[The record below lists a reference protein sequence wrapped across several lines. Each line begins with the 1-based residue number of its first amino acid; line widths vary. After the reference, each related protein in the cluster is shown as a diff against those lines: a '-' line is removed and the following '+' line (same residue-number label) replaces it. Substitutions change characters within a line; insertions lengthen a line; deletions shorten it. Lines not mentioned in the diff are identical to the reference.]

1 MELAEAIVS
10 PSPILPLRGSFSLG
24 LLVRCRIRLWN
35 GLRPTMKVLLFDK
48 LLRDPIPSLSTAEDI
63 DWPNMFTAKDVEG
76 AFQKALGRRCLLVL
90 FFALQAHYDAL
101 AALQQQQP
109 PPQRQQRSLPSSVSD
124 RDAAVNR
131 VVSYSKGH
139 KSLLFELLT
148 GPAALTPAL
157 WSNVHV
163 DVLQS
168 LPTAFAAMLC
178 LWRKCGTL
186 KPSAFLCTDT
196 EEHALRALQKRMFFC
211 VMRVCLFYLF
221 LLTTSMYVD
230 LQALC
235 EHCSVTAGSLPSLMS
250 FEPSNLKEPCAWNC
264 IQPSLSADLSS
275 IRDATAAAAPPI
287 VAPKRKRSQLPPGPA
302 QKLSKQESLLVL
314 DDDDDE
320 ESATTL
326 LSSSSPSPR
335 GGGGNSGDGGGGAG
349 DSSDGICGVQ
359 TRSRA
364 ARHSVSETP
373 EARLAQEA
381 QQQLQHDASIYTEEL
396 QRFLTVIRESGDVG
410 EVLARHSRTMEHDPE
425 VCKWLR
431 NRSYCFH
438 F

>member
-1 MELAEAIVS
+1 MASRPNEQSDIKDIVSALITAVANDINVADSIFALREYFHNNRDNPDFLLQVPLTEGRVLCGRTFHEFYQNLVTFCSGSLWQYAPDSPTFITDHIVDIVLRSLDRGIATEGSHEDRFFAGLSKLLNDKNMISYCLPAGAGGAGAGGADAEMELAEAIVS

-109 PPQRQQRSLPSSVSD
+109 PPQPQQRQQRSLPSSVSD

-163 DVLQS
+163 DVLRS

-196 EEHALRALQKRMFFC
+196 EEHALRALQKRM
-211 VMRVCLFYLF
+211 
-221 LLTTSMYVD
+221 
-230 LQALC
+230 
-235 EHCSVTAGSLPSLMS
+235 CS
-250 FEPSNLKEPCAWNC
+250 F
-264 IQPSLSADLSS
+264 
-275 IRDATAAAAPPI
+275 
-287 VAPKRKRSQLPPGPA
+287 
-302 QKLSKQESLLVL
+302 
-314 DDDDDE
+314 
-320 ESATTL
+320 
-326 LSSSSPSPR
+326 
-335 GGGGNSGDGGGGAG
+335 GG
-349 DSSDGICGVQ
+349 
-359 TRSRA
+359 
-364 ARHSVSETP
+364 
-373 EARLAQEA
+373 
-381 QQQLQHDASIYTEEL
+381 
-396 QRFLTVIRESGDVG
+396 
-410 EVLARHSRTMEHDPE
+410 
-425 VCKWLR
+425 
-431 NRSYCFH
+431 
-438 F
+438 